1 MKCKNF
7 WRKYE
12 ESGLTPELENH
23 LEECKNCKNEMK
35 IEILLNKKVKTLP
48 EFKAPEELWEKIN
61 IVVQSNIK
69 HKIAKIPLK
78 GKIRSIIKN
87 LIPSR
92 QIIPLKPAV
101 IGISFILLLAVGLNY
116 YFLRPLSPE
125 EKIRLQAEAAA
136 ELEETENEYLAAIEK
151 FSKLIESSEEYI
163 DPELYQLYQ
172 EKLALLDEFILQCKD
187 AINQNEYNI
196 NARKYLALAYKEKVE
211 TLQKMS
217 ENISYF

>member
-1 MKCKNF
+1 MKCKDF

-12 ESGLTPELENH
+12 ESGLTPELESH

-35 IEILLNKKVKTLP
+35 IEILLNKKVKTLH
-48 EFKAPEELWEKIN
+48 EFKAPDELWEKIN
-61 IVVQSNIK
+61 NVVQADIK
-69 HKIAKIPLK
+69 HKTAKTPLK
-78 GKIRSIIKN
+78 EKIRNIIRN
-87 LIPSR
+87 LLPSK
-92 QIIPLKPAV
+92 QTTLLKPAV

-116 YFLRPLSPE
+116 YFLRPLSSE

-151 FSKLIESSEEYI
+151 FSRLVESSEEYI

>member
-1 MKCKNF
+1 MKCKDF

-35 IEILLNKKVKTLP
+35 IEILLNKRVKALP
-48 EFKAPEELWEKIN
+48 EFKAPDELWEKIN
-61 IVVQSNIK
+61 NVVQANIK
-69 HKIAKIPLK
+69 RKIAKIPLK
-78 GKIRSIIKN
+78 EKIRNIVRN
-87 LIPSR
+87 LLPSK
-92 QIIPLKPAV
+92 QTTLLKPAV

-116 YFLRPLSPE
+116 YFLRPLSPK

-151 FSKLIESSEEYI
+151 FSKLVESSEEYI
-163 DPELYQLYQ
+163 DPEFYQLYQ
-172 EKLALLDEFILQCKD
+172 EKLALLDEFILQCQD